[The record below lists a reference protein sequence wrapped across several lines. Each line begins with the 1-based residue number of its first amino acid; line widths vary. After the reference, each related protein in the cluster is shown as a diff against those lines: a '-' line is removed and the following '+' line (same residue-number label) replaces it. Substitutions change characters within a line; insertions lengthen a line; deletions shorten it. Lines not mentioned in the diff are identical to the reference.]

1 MEITSFF
8 FLIFLAIVLLIY
20 YIVPGKLQ
28 WAVLLAASVAFYLLS
43 DNGILIVY
51 PIIAVT
57 VTWLCMNIL
66 ARIDRKDIVK
76 RRWVLALE
84 VIVLLGIL
92 AGLKYNNFIATD
104 SIIAPLGL
112 SFYTFILLG
121 YFLDVYNNIAEFET
135 NFFKTALMG
144 MYFPVMISGPIL
156 RMRDLKKEFFS
167 AHKLDYQ
174 NLTYGAQRML
184 WGFFKEL
191 VISERLGVIANTIFG
206 NDTEYTGAYIW
217 VGALCF
223 TFQLY
228 ANFSGC
234 MDIVIGISEMF
245 GLKLPE
251 NFDVPFMTKSI
262 SEYWRKWH
270 ITLGEWMKEHVFYPL
285 LRTQLIM
292 NIGKTFKNKFG
303 KKKGKQLTTYV
314 AMFVLWFSVGMWHGG
329 AVKYVIGSGLLHW
342 FYIVFGEVSLPFWTK
357 LLGKLH
363 INMKSKFADGVRIV
377 RTFFLVNIG
386 NVFFRADSVQHACRM
401 LKEAVT
407 TWNPYILVDGSLFNL
422 GLDAIDC
429 GVTVVSL
436 IILIVVSMYQLQLE
450 HKAEE
455 NGESY
460 DYHGVRR
467 LVASKPIVLRWIILF
482 AALFYVILLGQYG
495 PGYSAT
501 EFIYQNF

>member
-357 LLGKLH
+357 LFGKLH

>member
-8 FLIFLAIVLLIY
+8 FLCFLAVVLFIY
-20 YIVPGKLQ
+20 YLVPGKLQ
-28 WAVLLAASVAFYLLS
+28 WMVLLAASVAFYLMS
-43 DNGILIVY
+43 ENGVLIVY
-51 PIIAVT
+51 PLIAVT
-57 VTWLCMNIL
+57 VTWLSMRLLCKV
-66 ARIDRKDIVK
+66 DKKDIIK
-76 RRWVLALE
+76 RRLVLALE
-84 VIVLLGIL
+84 VLVLLGIL
-92 AGLKYNNFIATD
+92 VGLKYNNFISSD

-121 YFLDVYNNIAEFET
+121 YFLDVYNNIAEPEG

-144 MYFPVMISGPIL
+144 LYFPIMISGPIL
-156 RMRDLKKEFFS
+156 RIRDLKKDFFEG
-167 AHKLDYQ
+167 HKLDYN

-191 VISERLGVIANTIFG
+191 VISERLGVIANTVFG

-217 VGALCF
+217 VGALAF

-251 NFDVPFMTKSI
+251 NFDIPFMTKSI

-285 LRTQLIM
+285 LRTQMIM
-292 NIGKTFKNKFG
+292 KLGKALRDKLG
-303 KKKGKQLTTYV
+303 KKKGKQVTTYV
-314 AMFVLWFSVGMWHGG
+314 AMFILWFSVGLWHGG
-329 AVKYVIGSGLLHW
+329 AFKYVIGSGLLHW
-342 FYIVFGEVSLPFWTK
+342 FYIVFGEVTLPFWTW
-357 LLGKLH
+357 LFARLH
-363 INMKSKFADGVRIV
+363 INMKSRFADGVRVV

-386 NVFFRADSVQHACRM
+386 NVFFRADSVPHACRM

-407 TWNPYILVDGSLFNL
+407 TWNPQVLVNGSLFEL
-422 GLDAIDC
+422 GLDWIDFT
-429 GVTVVSL
+429 VTIVS
-436 IILIVVSMYQLQLE
+436 IAILICVSMYQLRLE
-450 HKAEE
+450 KTAEAE
-455 NGESY
+455 GQTY

-467 LVASKPIVLRWIILF
+467 FIASRNIVIRWIILF

>member
-57 VTWLCMNIL
+57 VTWVCMNIL

-76 RRWVLALE
+76 RRWVLAVE

-156 RMRDLKKEFFS
+156 RMRDLKKDFFS

-292 NIGKTFKNKFG
+292 NIGKTFKNRFG

-357 LLGKLH
+357 LFGKLH

-386 NVFFRADSVQHACRM
+386 NIFFRADSVQHACRM
-401 LKEAVT
+401 LEEAVT
-407 TWNPYILVDGSLFNL
+407 TWNPYVLVDGSLFNL

-429 GVTVVSL
+429 GVTFVSL

-455 NGESY
+455 NGEAY

-467 LVASKPIVLRWIILF
+467 LVASKPIILRWIILF

>member
-8 FLIFLAIVLLIY
+8 FLIFLAIVLLVY

-28 WAVLLAASVAFYLLS
+28 WVVLLVASVAFYLLS

-57 VTWLCMNIL
+57 ITWLCMNL
-66 ARIDRKDIVK
+66 LSKIDRKDIGK
-76 RRWVLALE
+76 RRWILALE
-84 VIVLLGIL
+84 VVVLLGIL

-121 YFLDVYNNIAEFET
+121 YFLDVYNNIAESET
-135 NFFKTALMG
+135 NLLKTALMG

-156 RMRDLKKEFFS
+156 RMRDLKKDFFS

-292 NIGKTFKNKFG
+292 NLGKTFKNKFG

-342 FYIVFGEVSLPFWTK
+342 FYIVFGEVSLPFWTM
-357 LLGKLH
+357 LFGKLH

-407 TWNPYILVDGSLFNL
+407 TWNPYVLVDGSLFDL

-455 NGESY
+455 NGEAY

>member
-357 LLGKLH
+357 LFGKLH

-407 TWNPYILVDGSLFNL
+407 TWNTYILVDGSLFNL

>member
-8 FLIFLAIVLLIY
+8 FLCFLAIVLILYYLI
-20 YIVPGKLQ
+20 PGKLQ
-28 WAVLLAASVAFYLLS
+28 WVVLLAASVAFYLLS
-43 DNGILIVY
+43 GNGVLIIY
-51 PIIAVT
+51 PIIAIF
-57 VTWLCMNIL
+57 VTWISMHLL
-66 ARIDRKDIVK
+66 SKTDKSALVK
-76 RRWVLALE
+76 RRLVLSLE
-84 VIVLLGIL
+84 VVVLLGIL
-92 AGLKYNNFIATD
+92 AGLKYNNFISTD

-121 YFLDVYNNIAEFET
+121 YFLDVYNNIAEPEES
-135 NFFKTALMG
+135 FFKTALMG

-156 RMRDLKKEFFS
+156 RMRDLKKDFFS
-167 AHKLDYQ
+167 PHKLDY
-174 NLTYGAQRML
+174 NNITFGVQRML

-191 VISERLGVIANTIFG
+191 VISERLGVIAGTVFN
-206 NDTEYTGAYIW
+206 NDTEYPGAYIW

-285 LRTQLIM
+285 LRTQMIM
-292 NIGKTFKNKFG
+292 KLGKKLRDKFG

-314 AMFVLWFSVGMWHGG
+314 AMFILWFSVGMWHGG
-329 AVKYVIGSGLLHW
+329 ALKYVIGSGLLHW
-342 FYIVFGEVSLPFWTK
+342 FYIVFGEVTLPFWTK
-357 LLGKLH
+357 LFTRFH
-363 INMKSKFADGVRIV
+363 IDMKSRVADGVRIV

-386 NVFFRADSVQHACRM
+386 NVFFRADSVPHACRM

-407 TWNPYILVDGSLFNL
+407 TWNPQVLVNGSLFEL
-422 GLDAIDC
+422 GLDWIDC
-429 GVTVVSL
+429 SVALISIAILIIVSL
-436 IILIVVSMYQLQLE
+436 YQLHLE
-450 HKAEE
+450 KEAE
-455 NGESY
+455 NKGESY

-467 LVASKPIVLRWIILF
+467 FIASKNIILRWIILF

-495 PGYSAT
+495 PGYSAA